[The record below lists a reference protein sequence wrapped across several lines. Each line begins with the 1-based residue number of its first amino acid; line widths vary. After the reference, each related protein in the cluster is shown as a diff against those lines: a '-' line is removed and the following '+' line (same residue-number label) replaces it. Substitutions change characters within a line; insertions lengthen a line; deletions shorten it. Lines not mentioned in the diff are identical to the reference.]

1 MSSPFQAQEAL
12 DRPAGDLAAHGTMK
26 ILSPLDGLAIWA
38 DRGHAALRTIVATTA
53 VTGKDLDAV
62 QGGHDLALHP
72 AGLAGLITLQPTI
85 DRHQD
90 LFEWLDGET
99 GQAIAQS
106 VVAKG
111 TGSPDALWQLR
122 LGQVG
127 LQFFEAA

>member
-1 MSSPFQAQEAL
+1 M
-12 DRPAGDLAAHGTMK
+12 
-26 ILSPLDGLAIWA
+26 
-38 DRGHAALRTIVATTA
+38 
-53 VTGKDLDAV
+53 
-62 QGGHDLALHP
+62 HP

-85 DRHQD
+85 DRHQQ

-99 GQAIAQS
+99 GQAITQS

-122 LGQVG
+122 QGQVG